1 MRQAARILS
10 TYTADVSG
18 VCSALYELGGMVVM
32 HDPSG
37 CNSTYNTHD
46 ELRWYDQDSLIFIS
60 GLSEMDAIMGSDDKL
75 IHDVVSGAQQLSPR
89 FIAICG
95 TPVPM
100 MSGVDFSAIAAVVEK
115 RTGIPTFGFS
125 TNGMHSYVQGAGMAL
140 SAVAQRFTLPVKE
153 KLPGSVNILG
163 ATPLDFAL
171 SGTEQ
176 SIRAQL
182 EKRGFSVLSC
192 WAMGSTLEELSQAGR
207 AQANLVI
214 SSTGFAAA
222 KTLREKFG
230 TPYVVG
236 LPVGGFGE
244 TLYAAL
250 ERAADT
256 GENQFP
262 SAQRLR
268 SEAADVTIIGE
279 SVTMSSLAAAVSS
292 TCGKGVQV
300 LCPLETPPELMP
312 LADVFEPDE
321 EYIEAVVKSAKAVAA
336 DPLYRYIVPK
346 GIPFYDLPHVAFS
359 GRIYAGNVPDFTHIL
374 K

>member
-60 GLSEMDAIMGSDDKL
+60 GLSEMDAILGSDDKL
-75 IHDVVSGAQQLSPR
+75 IHDVVSAAQQLSPK

-100 MSGVDFSAIAAVVEK
+100 MSAVDFDAIAAIVEN
-115 RTGIPTFGFS
+115 RTGIPTFGFA

-140 SAVAQRFTLPVKE
+140 SALARRFTVPVGE
-153 KLPGSVNILG
+153 KLPGNVNILG

-176 SIRAQL
+176 SIRAEL
-182 EKRGFSVLSC
+182 AKHGFSVLSC
-192 WAMGSTLEELSQAGR
+192 WARGSTLEELSQAGR
-207 AQANLVI
+207 AQVNLVI

-222 KTLREKFG
+222 KALGEKFG

-236 LPVGGFGE
+236 LPVGCFGE
-244 TLYAAL
+244 QIYAAL
-250 ERAADT
+250 EQAIQT

-262 SAQRLR
+262 GAQRLR
-268 SEAADVTIIGE
+268 SETADLTIIGE
-279 SVTMSSLAAAVSS
+279 SVTMSSLAAAVSKKY
-292 TCGKGVQV
+292 GKTVQV
-300 LCPLETPPELMP
+300 LCPLETPPELMR

-321 EYIEAVVKSAKAVAA
+321 EYIEAILKSAKAVAA

-346 GIPFYDLPHVAFS
+346 RVPFYELPHVAFS
-359 GRIYAGNVPDFTHIL
+359 GRIYAGNVPNFTDIL
-374 K
+374 G